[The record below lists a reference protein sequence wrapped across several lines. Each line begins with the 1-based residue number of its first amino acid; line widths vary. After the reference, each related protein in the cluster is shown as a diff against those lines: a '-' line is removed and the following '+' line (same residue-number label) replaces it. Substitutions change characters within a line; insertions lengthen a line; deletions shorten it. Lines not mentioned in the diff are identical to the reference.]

1 METSDVLC
9 GLFIAAVPLYPR
21 WLPGVLAAAA
31 NVPLFATVLELYA
44 LMELVREYAWR
55 EVCISAPLFA
65 AQVWCSVLEHSEYA
79 STDLWLVLASVAG
92 HWLRVA
98 WMSHAKRSL
107 HVATG
112 YVGLMSLMMSVS
124 EDLFQHLKSR
134 GRW

>member
-9 GLFIAAVPLYPR
+9 GLFIVAVPLYPR

-31 NVPLFATVLELYA
+31 NVPFFATVLELYA
-44 LMELVREYAWR
+44 LMELVREDAWR

-65 AQVWCSVLEHSEYA
+65 AQVWYFVLEHSEYE

-98 WMSHAKRSL
+98 RTSHAKGSL
-107 HVATG
+107 HVATR

-124 EDLFQHLKSR
+124 EDLFEHLQSR